1 MSKRLFLFFALSCVS
16 ISLSLAQQERFYGL
30 GKLSSN
36 LITRITQD
44 SSGFIWIATENGL
57 NKFDG
62 WSFTHYFYND
72 KDSTSLSGNYIE
84 TFFTDDSG
92 SLWIGA
98 NRGLEYYN
106 PYKDSFIHVKFPDN
120 THPSVRGIIQLHS
133 GEIWIVTGG
142 YGLYSINK
150 QTMTATS
157 LTDVNKLLAI
167 PYSNH
172 IFEDRAHQIWIV
184 LSESRMACISPDKKS
199 VKTYDLP
206 IDPQYKVYGITEDHM
221 GRMFVA
227 TSSCVF
233 LWDII
238 RQDFMRIK
246 NDEPN
251 VNIRG
256 IACLKDGMVYVNTL
270 GQGLKYID
278 TNTMTLVTPSKLKNG
293 YDNPI
298 KERITTFFEDNKGN
312 LWFGCNQKGLL
323 MGLNEPTQFDF
334 WYFKENGE
342 TGSITSL
349 YQDRENELWLGTDN
363 GKLHK
368 INNRGKILESYNI
381 QKDVST
387 MYEDISGTFWIGS
400 YQGGVYTFDKRSGK
414 SAKYPSFEGK
424 SVVAIAEDK
433 KKNVYISVL
442 GEGFIRYNI
451 ETKKWILISDKTR
464 LANDQVLSNNWIND
478 ILCDSD
484 GLIWLAHSIGVD
496 CYDPDKSI
504 FLHYSDDASL
514 SSMICTTLMEDKKK
528 NIWIGTNNGLYK
540 YDKKTKKIEHYGM
553 EEGLPNNIICGL
565 GTDAKGNNIW
575 GSTLNGIFQ
584 LNIETGRI
592 ACYYTG
598 NGLVDRE
605 FSKNI
610 FLQDKMGY
618 LYFGGLYG
626 VTKFLPDSIKALNL
640 DFQPKLTHLYI
651 NNVSVSADKIIKGKP
666 ISETRLFDASE
677 INLSYNEKSFSLE
690 FSTMNYHN
698 PENVIFEY
706 RLLGMNEEWISTF
719 PGENRITYN
728 FLSPGNYTLEVR
740 AFENNAYSSIK
751 TLNIKISPP
760 WYSTTWATS
769 LYVLLFIGILT
780 SIVYTWQKRQQ
791 RRREEQNNEDKL
803 KFFINIAH
811 EIRSPTTLIISPLSE
826 LLKTEYDE
834 KTKKLLETIQRNAHR
849 IMSLINQLLDIR
861 KIDKGQMKIACQETD
876 MVGFIKDLTLVFDY
890 QANKRD
896 IKFSFEST
904 EDRLPV
910 WIDRNNFDKVLMNL
924 LINAFKYTKDGGE
937 IKITLATIKSEDA
950 GNARKYAEINIID
963 SGLGLNEKEVERIFE
978 RFYQAEPYN
987 PLGFGIGLN
996 LCKLLVELHH
1006 GTIKASNRKDIQG
1019 SCFTVRIPIGNEHF
1033 TKEDIVQQSETI
1045 RFALETPICW
1055 EEKDHPTVAIKNKK
1069 RQRILV
1075 VDDDEGLQE
1084 YIQRELSA
1092 SYKVVTANNGSEA
1105 LQILLQER
1113 IDLVISDV
1121 AMPEMDGFTL
1131 LKKIRNNENISHI
1144 PVILL
1149 TSQVEADSRMMGW
1162 NVGADGFMDKPF
1174 LMEELLF
1181 LCNNLISNRSLL
1193 KGKFVGVKELE
1204 EKVTPLDI
1212 KSNDDLFIERLM
1224 TLINKNIDNSK
1235 FSIEALSKEVGIS
1248 RTQLHRKL
1256 KEITGITTSD
1266 FIRNVRLKQAAKLL
1280 VEKKVNISQV
1290 AYATGF
1296 SNPTIFAVA
1305 FKKFYGC
1312 TPTEYA
1318 ERGES

>member
-1 MSKRLFLFFALSCVS
+1 MNKRLFLFLAFLCIF
-16 ISLSLAQQERFYGL
+16 ISFSSAHQERFYGL

-62 WSFTHYFYND
+62 WNFTHYFYSD

-84 TFFTDDSG
+84 TFFTDKTG
-92 SLWIGA
+92 SLWIGD
-98 NRGLEYYN
+98 NRGLECYD
-106 PYKDSFIHVKFPDN
+106 PYKDSFLHIRFPDN
-120 THPSVRGIIQLHS
+120 TYPSVREIIQLHN
-133 GEIWIVTGG
+133 GEMWIVTGG
-142 YGLYSINK
+142 YGVYSINK

-157 LTDVNKLLAI
+157 LNDINKLLPV
-167 PYSNH
+167 PYASH
-172 IFEDRAHQIWIV
+172 IFEDRAHQIWIA
-184 LSESRMACISPDKKS
+184 LSENRIACISPNKKS
-199 VKTYDLP
+199 VKIYNLP

-233 LWDII
+233 LWDMVH
-238 RQDFMRIK
+238 QDFIRIK
-246 NDEPN
+246 NDKPN
-251 VNIRG
+251 VNIQG
-256 IACLKDGMVYVNTL
+256 ITCLKDGTVCINTI

-278 TNTMTLVTPSKLKNG
+278 TSIMTLITPTKLKNG
-293 YDNPI
+293 HENPI
-298 KERITTFFEDNKGN
+298 KERISTFYEDSKGN
-312 LWFGCNQKGLL
+312 FWFGCYKKGLL
-323 MGLNEPTQFDF
+323 MGLNEPSQFNF
-334 WYFKENGE
+334 WNFPEDGE
-342 TGSITSL
+342 TGSITSM
-349 YQDRENELWLGTDN
+349 YEDRENKLWVGTDN
-363 GKLHK
+363 GKLHHV
-368 INNRGKILESYNI
+368 NNRGAVLKSYNI
-381 QKDVST
+381 QKDIST
-387 MYEDISGTFWIGS
+387 MYEDTNGTFWIGS
-400 YQGGVYTFDKRSGK
+400 YQGGVYTFDKESGRSIK
-414 SAKYPSFEGK
+414 SPSFEGK
-424 SVVAIAEDK
+424 SVVSITEDK
-433 KKNVYISVL
+433 KKNIYISVL

-451 ETKKWILISDKTR
+451 ETKTWVLISDTTH
-464 LANDQVLSNNWIND
+464 LGSSEVLSNKWIND

-484 GLIWLAHSIGVD
+484 GIIWLAHSIGVN
-496 CYDPDKSI
+496 CYDPYKNI
-504 FLHYSDDASL
+504 FLNYTDETFL
-514 SSMICTTLMEDKKK
+514 SSIICTTLMEDKNK
-528 NIWIGTNNGLYK
+528 NIWIGTNNGLYR
-540 YDKKTKKIEHYGM
+540 YSKKDRKIEHYGI
-553 EEGLPNNIICGL
+553 EDGLPNNIICGL
-565 GTDAKGNNIW
+565 STDSTENNIW

-584 LNIETGRI
+584 LNIKTRRI

-598 NGLVDRE
+598 NGLIDRE

-610 FLQDKMGY
+610 SLRDQMGY
-618 LYFGGLYG
+618 TYFGSLYG
-626 VTKFLPDSIKALNL
+626 ITKFFPDSIKAPNL

-651 NNVSVSADKIIKGKP
+651 NNSSVNADKIIKGKP
-666 ISETRLFDASE
+666 ISEIRLFETSN

-698 PENVIFEY
+698 PENIIFEY
-706 RLLGMNEEWISTF
+706 RLLGISDEWISTF

-751 TLNIKISPP
+751 TLNIRISPP
-760 WYSTTWATS
+760 WYSTTWAIFI
-769 LYVLLFIGILT
+769 YILLFIGLLT
-780 SIVYTWQKRQQ
+780 GIGYIWQKRQQ
-791 RRREEQNNEDKL
+791 RRREEQINEDKL

-826 LLKTEYDE
+826 LLKKDHDE
-834 KTKKLLETIQRNAHR
+834 KTTQLLETIQRNAHR

-876 MVGFIKDLTLVFDY
+876 LVAFIQDLSLIFDY
-890 QANKRD
+890 QASRRNIR
-896 IKFSFEST
+896 FTFEST
-904 EDRLPV
+904 EDYLSV

-924 LINAFKYTKDGGE
+924 LINAFKYTEDGGE
-937 IKITLATIKSEDA
+937 IKITLTMIKSGDTYSSP
-950 GNARKYAEINIID
+950 NFAEINIFD

-978 RFYQAEPYN
+978 RFYQTTPCN
-987 PLGFGIGLN
+987 SLGFGIGLN
-996 LCKLLVELHH
+996 LSKMLVELHH
-1006 GTIKASNRKDIQG
+1006 GTIKASNRSDIQG
-1019 SCFTVRIPIGNEHF
+1019 SCFSVRIPIGNEHLA
-1033 TKEDIVQQSETI
+1033 KEDIVQQKETI
-1045 RFALETPICW
+1045 RMALETPLCW
-1055 EEKDHPTVAIKNKK
+1055 DDKNDSTTVVKNKK

-1075 VDDDEGLQE
+1075 VDDDEGLRE
-1084 YIQRELSA
+1084 YIERELRPM
-1092 SYKVVTANNGSEA
+1092 YKIITANNGNEA
-1105 LQILLQER
+1105 LQVLLQER
-1113 IDLVISDV
+1113 IDLVISDI
-1121 AMPEMDGFTL
+1121 AMPEMDGFSL
-1131 LKKIRNNENISHI
+1131 LKKIKSNENISHI

-1149 TSQVEADSRMMGW
+1149 TTQVEADSRMMGW

-1174 LMEELLF
+1174 LIEELLV
-1181 LCNNLISNRSLL
+1181 LCNNLISNRALL

-1204 EKVTPLDI
+1204 DRINPLDI
-1212 KSNDDLFIERLM
+1212 KSNDDQFIERLM

-1318 ERGES
+1318 ERVDD

>member
-1 MSKRLFLFFALSCVS
+1 MSKRIFLYFTLLSFS
-16 ISLSLAQQERFYGL
+16 INLCLAQQERFFGL

-62 WSFTHYFYND
+62 WNFTHYFYSD

-84 TFFTDDSG
+84 TFFTDNSG
-92 SLWIGA
+92 TLWIGA
-98 NRGLEYYN
+98 NRGLEYYC
-106 PYKDSFIHVKFPDN
+106 PYKDSFLRIKFPDN

-133 GEIWIVTGG
+133 GEIWIVTAG
-142 YGLYSINK
+142 YGLYSIDK
-150 QTMTATS
+150 QTLTATF
-157 LTDVNKLLAI
+157 LNDINKLLVV
-167 PYSNH
+167 PYANH
-172 IFEDRAHQIWIV
+172 IFEDRSHQIWIS
-184 LSESRMACISPDKKS
+184 LSENRMACISPNKKT
-199 VKTYDLP
+199 VKTYNLP

-227 TSSCVF
+227 TSSHVF

-238 RQDFMRIK
+238 RQDFIRIK
-246 NDEPN
+246 NDSPN
-251 VNIRG
+251 LNIRG
-256 IACLKDGMVYVNTL
+256 INCLKDGMVYINTI

-278 TNTMTLVTPSKLKNG
+278 TNTMTLITPQKLKNG
-293 YDNPI
+293 YNNPI
-298 KERITTFFEDNKGN
+298 RERITTFFEDNNSN
-312 LWFGCNQKGLL
+312 LWFGCYKKGLFL
-323 MGLNEPTQFDF
+323 GLNEPLQFKF
-334 WYFKENGE
+334 WYSPENEE
-342 TGSITSL
+342 TGSISSL
-349 YQDRENELWLGTDN
+349 YEDRESTLWLGTDN
-363 GKLHK
+363 GSLHK
-368 INNRGKILESYNI
+368 INNRGAILESYSI
-381 QKDVST
+381 QRDIST
-387 MYEDISGTFWIGS
+387 MYEDTNGTFWIGS
-400 YQGGVYTFDKRSGK
+400 YQGGVYTFDKKNGK
-414 SAKYPSFEGK
+414 STKYPSFEGK

-433 KKNVYISVL
+433 KKHIYISVL

-451 ETKKWILISDKTR
+451 ETKKWTLISDTTR
-464 LANDQVLSNNWIND
+464 LGNAEVLSNNWIND

-496 CYDPDKSI
+496 CYDPYKNV
-504 FLHYSDDASL
+504 FLKYTDDRSL
-514 SSMICTTLMEDKKK
+514 SSIITTTLLEDKKK
-528 NIWIGTNNGLYK
+528 NIWIGTNNGLYQ
-540 YDKKTKKIEHYGM
+540 YNKKNKQLRHYGIN
-553 EEGLPNNIICGL
+553 EGLPNNIICGL
-565 GTDAKGNNIW
+565 GIDASSTNIW
-575 GSTLNGIFQ
+575 GSTVNGIFQ
-584 LNIETGRI
+584 LNTETERI

-605 FSKNI
+605 FTKNI
-610 FLQDKMGY
+610 ALQDKNGY
-618 LYFGGLYG
+618 IYFGGLYG

-640 DFQPKLTHLYI
+640 DNQPKLTHLYI
-651 NNVSVSADKIIKGKP
+651 NNASVSADKIIKGKP
-666 ISETRLFDASE
+666 ISEINLFDASD

-698 PENVIFEY
+698 PENIIFEY

-719 PGENRITYN
+719 PGGNRITYN
-728 FLSPGNYTLEVR
+728 FLSPGSYTLEVR

-760 WYSTTWATS
+760 WYSTAWATL
-769 LYVLLFIGILT
+769 LYVLLFAGLLTGIG
-780 SIVYTWQKRQQ
+780 YTWYKRQQ

-826 LLKTEYDE
+826 LLKKDHDE
-834 KTKKLLETIQRNAHR
+834 KTTKLLATIQRNAYR
-849 IMSLINQLLDIR
+849 IMNLINQLLDIR

-890 QANKRD
+890 QANKRN

-924 LINAFKYTKDGGE
+924 LINAFKYTEDGGE
-937 IKITLATIKSEDA
+937 IRITLSTIKSENRYTTPD
-950 GNARKYAEINIID
+950 YAEINILD

-978 RFYQAEPYN
+978 RFYQTAPHN
-987 PLGFGIGLN
+987 PLGCGIGLN
-996 LCKLLVELHH
+996 LSKMLVELHH

-1019 SCFTVRIPIGNEHF
+1019 SCFTVRIPIGKAHL

-1045 RFALETPICW
+1045 RIALETPLYW
-1055 EEKDHPTVAIKNKK
+1055 EDKNYPTTAVKNKK
-1069 RQRILV
+1069 RQRVLI
-1075 VDDDEGLQE
+1075 VDDDEGLRNYVE
-1084 YIQRELSA
+1084 RELSPM
-1092 SYKVVTANNGSEA
+1092 YKIITANNGSEA

-1121 AMPEMDGFTL
+1121 AMPEMDGFSL
-1131 LKKIRNNENISHI
+1131 LKKIKSNENISHI

-1174 LMEELLF
+1174 LIEELLL

-1204 EKVTPLDI
+1204 DKINPLDI
-1212 KSNDDLFIERLM
+1212 KSNDDQFIERLM

-1235 FSIEALSKEVGIS
+1235 FSIETLSKEVGIS

-1318 ERGES
+1318 EREDA